1 MKFIGAVII
10 VALFLLG
17 VFLFANWNT
26 LITPT
31 RLSFLFFDADIP
43 ASFIFLGVTLV
54 FAALLISYTLMLR
67 TTMLMEAHRYAHELQ
82 AQRKL
87 AESAETSRFEQ
98 LREQITL
105 EFARLHTANQDTRTS
120 LMAHTEGME
129 QSLHKKLDETTN
141 SFYAYAGEIEEK
153 LDRAIAALPPKQMP

>member
-17 VFLFANWNT
+17 AFLFVNWNT
-26 LITPT
+26 LAAPT
-31 RLSFLFFDADIP
+31 QLSFLFFDADIP

-120 LMAHTEGME
+120 LMAHTEGMA
-129 QSLHKKLDETTN
+129 QLLQKKLDESTN
-141 SFYAYAGEIEEK
+141 SFYAYTGEIEEK
-153 LDRAIAALPPKQMP
+153 LDRSIAALPPKQTP

>member
-1 MKFIGAVII
+1 MKFIGDVII

-26 LITPT
+26 LTTPAQ
-31 RLSFLFFDADIP
+31 LSFLFFDAEIP

-67 TTMLMEAHRYAHELQ
+67 TTMLMEAHRHAHEFQ

-87 AESAETSRFEQ
+87 AESAEASRFEQ

-120 LMAHTEGME
+120 LMAHTESME
-129 QSLHKKLDETTN
+129 QLLQKKLDETTN
-141 SFYAYAGEIEEK
+141 SFDAYAGEIEEK
-153 LDRAIAALPPKQMP
+153 LDRVLAALPPKQMP